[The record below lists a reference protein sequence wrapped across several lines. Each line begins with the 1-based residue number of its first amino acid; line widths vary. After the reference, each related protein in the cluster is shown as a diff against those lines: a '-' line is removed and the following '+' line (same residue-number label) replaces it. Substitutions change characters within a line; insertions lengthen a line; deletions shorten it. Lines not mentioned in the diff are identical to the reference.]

1 MVAAFAFLM
10 MATGGRAAKSDEIQG
25 TVKDALGRPLS
36 GVSLTLKT
44 PDEKTVGT
52 TESDGGGNFAFSGVE
67 PGTYAVFGEKT
78 GFQQSTAIVTK
89 EAESTASTALTLTS
103 QEAWRCP

>member
-1 MVAAFAFLM
+1 MRLTRRSIMVVPGMVVTFALLM
-10 MATGGRAAKSDEIQG
+10 MAASVQAAPAATDEIQG

-44 PDEKTVGT
+44 PDEKIAGK
-52 TESDGGGNFAFSGVE
+52 TESDAGGNFGFSGVE
-67 PGTYAVFGEKT
+67 PGIYAVFGEKA

-89 EAESTASTALTLTS
+89 EAGSI
-103 QEAWRCP
+103 